1 MGGDDTGPSGTKG
14 GVRCRRDPPP
24 ARPGRDDRRTG
35 GAGGDRAPRPRA
47 LARAVWVASVLL
59 GSCARPGADRL
70 TLTPVAF
77 HDLPG
82 WRADRVAEA
91 LPALLKGCDR
101 LAAPG
106 LGAAAGAGPG
116 TTADSGAATDWA
128 EPCDAARAV
137 PAGDEAA
144 ARDFLERHFQPH
156 AVGNDGRPTGL
167 MTGYYEPQLEG
178 ARTADAR
185 RRTPLLARPADLVEA
200 ELDAFAAD
208 LAGRRIAGRVQEGR
222 LVPYWSRAQIEAG
235 ALRDRRLE
243 ILYVASPVEAFF
255 LQIQGSGRVLLDD
268 GEVVRVGFAGQN
280 GRPYTAIGKVLAD
293 RGHLRREEVTMQSI
307 RAWLERHPEEAV
319 GVMAENA
326 SYVFFRERP
335 ELRADEGPIG
345 ALGAPLTPGR
355 SLAVDRRHIPLGAP
369 VWVDTTDP
377 LDDSPL
383 RRLMLA
389 QDVGGAIRGPVRGDV
404 FFGWG
409 AQAEAKAGRM
419 RQPGRLFVLL
429 PRPGSR

>member
-1 MGGDDTGPSGTKG
+1 MGGDDTGPSGTG
-14 GVRCRRDPPP
+14 GRVRCRRDAPP
-24 ARPGRDDRRTG
+24 ARPGRDGRRT
-35 GAGGDRAPRPRA
+35 GGDRAPRPRA
-47 LARAVWVASVLL
+47 LARAVWIASVLL
-59 GSCARPGADRL
+59 GSCARPGADRP

-106 LGAAAGAGPG
+106 LGAAAGPG
-116 TTADSGAATDWA
+116 ATADSEAAADWA

-144 ARDFLERHFQPH
+144 ARDFVERHFQPH

-235 ALRDRRLE
+235 ALRDQGLE

-293 RGHLRREEVTMQSI
+293 RGHLGREEVTMQSI
-307 RAWLERHPEEAV
+307 RAWLERHPEQAA

-355 SLAVDRRHIPLGAP
+355 SLAVDRRHIPLGSP

-377 LDDSPL
+377 LDGSPL

-389 QDVGGAIRGPVRGDV
+389 QDVGGAIRGPVRADV

-429 PRPGSR
+429 PRPGKR

>member
-1 MGGDDTGPSGTKG
+1 MGPIGTETGARG
-14 GVRCRRDPPP
+14 RRDPPP
-24 ARPGRDDRRTG
+24 ARPGHDGRATGATG
-35 GAGGDRAPRPRA
+35 GATPRRPRA
-47 LARAVWVASVLL
+47 LARAVWIASVLL

-70 TLTPVAF
+70 TLAPVAF

-82 WRADRVAEA
+82 WRTDRVAEA

-101 LAAPG
+101 LTAPG
-106 LGAAAGAGPG
+106 SDASAKPGAPAPPGPAA
-116 TTADSGAATDWA
+116 DW
-128 EPCDAARAV
+128 PRVCDAARAV

-144 ARDFLERHFQPH
+144 ARGFLERHFQPH

-167 MTGYYEPQLEG
+167 MTGYYEPQLDG

-200 ELDAFAAD
+200 DLDAFAPD
-208 LAGRRIAGRVQEGR
+208 LAGRRVAGRVQDGR

-235 ALRDRRLE
+235 ALRDRGLE
-243 ILYVASPVEAFF
+243 LVYVASPVEAFF

-268 GEVVRVGFAGQN
+268 GGVVRVGFAGQN

-307 RAWLERHPEEAV
+307 RAWLERHPDEAP

-355 SLAVDRRHIPLGAP
+355 SLAVDRRYIPLGSP
-369 VWVDTTDP
+369 VWVDTADP
-377 LDDSPL
+377 LDGAPL
-383 RRLMLA
+383 QRLMLA

-409 AQAEAKAGRM
+409 ARAEAKAGRM

-429 PRPGSR
+429 PRPEKR